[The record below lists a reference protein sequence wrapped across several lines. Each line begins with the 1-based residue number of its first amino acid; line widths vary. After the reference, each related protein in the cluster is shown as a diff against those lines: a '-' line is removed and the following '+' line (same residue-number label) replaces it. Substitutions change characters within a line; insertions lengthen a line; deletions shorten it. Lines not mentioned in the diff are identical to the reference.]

1 MVYVELDQKLRMR
14 LRIGEMLEHRRLM
27 PKVSCRS
34 RMGFWALLVCLGSA
48 SVAAAAQHNSLKDIL
63 ASLEKGSTLG
73 SAKAPVTIV
82 EFSDFRCSFCKKFST
97 ETLPKLKQSY
107 FDKGTVYFVFRHFA
121 ILGKQSEQAALA
133 SECAAE
139 QGKFWQYH
147 DKLFADQ
154 SGLAFGESKL
164 KGYARELRLQEANF
178 EACLAAGKYRS
189 KVERE
194 TMTAAYLGGRGTPMF
209 LVDEWLLVG
218 AQPFETFQKAID
230 KAMEFTQTKPK
241 PGR

>member
-1 MVYVELDQKLRMR
+1 MLDVEFSQKLRRDRVRKMLLFER
-14 LRIGEMLEHRRLM
+14 LR
-27 PKVSCRS
+27 PKVSCRLPTV
-34 RMGFWALLVCLGSA
+34 FCALLVFFWSA
-48 SVAAAAQHNSLKDIL
+48 SVAAAAQNNSLKDIL

-73 SAKAPVTIV
+73 SASAPVTIV
-82 EFSDFRCSFCKKFST
+82 EFSDFRCSFCKRFST
-97 ETLPKLKQSY
+97 ETLPKLKQFY
-107 FDKGTVYFVFRHFA
+107 FDTGKVYFVFRHFA

-147 DKLFADQ
+147 DKLFAAQ
-154 SGLAFGESKL
+154 SGLAFTDSSL

-178 EACLAAGKYRS
+178 DACLAAGKYRS

-194 TMTAAYLGGRGTPMF
+194 TTTAAYLGGRGTPMF
-209 LVDEWLLVG
+209 LVNEWLLVG

-230 KAMEFTQTKPK
+230 KATEFTETKAK
-241 PGR
+241 PPR